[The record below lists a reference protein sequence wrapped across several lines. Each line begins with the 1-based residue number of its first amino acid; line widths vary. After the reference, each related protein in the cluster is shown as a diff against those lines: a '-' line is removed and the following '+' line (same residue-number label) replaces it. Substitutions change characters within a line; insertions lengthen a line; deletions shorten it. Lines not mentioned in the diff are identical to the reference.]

1 MINNDVLR
9 RVRYALD
16 LKDQTLID
24 IFALSDVKIS
34 RDELLNLLKK
44 DNQEGYVEL
53 DNKLMEAFLKGLITY
68 RRGKLEIQPGQPQKP
83 ELPLTNN
90 SILKKLRIALN
101 FKEEDMLNTLKLAD
115 FEISKGELSA
125 FFRQKGHKNYRECG
139 DQIIRNFLQGLTIHF
154 RNPSWSLSLGNLQKT
169 FSVKVATDSQIKNKF
184 NQWICGAIFF
194 ASYLKYVD
202 YKNIAL

>member
-16 LKDQTLID
+16 LNDQTMIE
-24 IFALSDVKIS
+24 IFALSDVQIS
-34 RDELLNLLKK
+34 RDDLLDLLKK

-53 DNKLMEAFLKGLITY
+53 DNKRMDAFLKGLITY
-68 RRGKLEIQPGQPQKP
+68 RRGKLETQPGQPQKP

-154 RNPSWSLSLGNLQKT
+154 RNPSWSLHLGNLHKT
-169 FSVKVATDSQIKNKF
+169 FSVKVATDSPIINKF
-184 NQWICGAIFF
+184 KQWICDALFF

-202 YKNIAL
+202 YKI